1 MLRAPGAIQPHA
13 LTRVEHA
20 LLHLPR
26 FPGLSV
32 SQVRG
37 FGQGKALA
45 GHTAREELTEFTG
58 KVRLEIAALD
68 GEARAIVEAIATAAH
83 SGRRGD
89 GKIFVLPVETAVRI
103 RTGDRDGRAIRS
115 PGPDERS

>member
-1 MLRAPGAIQPHA
+1 MKLIVAFIQPHA

-20 LLHLPR
+20 LLHLPD

-32 SQVRG
+32 SEVRG
-37 FGQGKALA
+37 FGQGKVRQI
-45 GHTAREELTEFTG
+45 HTAREALTEFTG

-68 GEARAIVEAIATAAH
+68 EQAEAIVEAIAGAAH

-89 GKIFVLPVETAVRI
+89 GKIFVLPLEAAVRI
-103 RTGDRDGRAIRS
+103 RTGDRDAGAIRS
-115 PGPDERS
+115 ADLDEPA

>member
-1 MLRAPGAIQPHA
+1 MKLIIAYIQPHA

-20 LLHLPR
+20 LLHLPF
-26 FPGLSV
+26 FPGMSV

-37 FGQGKALA
+37 FGQGKVRQ
-45 GHTAREELTEFTG
+45 GHSAREELTEFTG

-68 GEARAIVEAIATAAH
+68 EEADAVMDAIAAAAH

-89 GKIFVLPVETAVRI
+89 GKIFVLDLAGAVRI
-103 RTGDRDGRAIRS
+103 RTGERDAAAIRS
-115 PGPDERS
+115 SGQDEPA

>member
-1 MLRAPGAIQPHA
+1 MKLIIVYIQPHA

-20 LLHLPR
+20 LLHLPF
-26 FPGLSV
+26 FPGMSV

-37 FGQGKALA
+37 FGQGKRRLR
-45 GHTAREELTEFTG
+45 HTPREELTEFTG

-68 GEARAIVEAIATAAH
+68 EEADAIVEAIATAAH

-89 GKIFVLPVETAVRI
+89 GKIFVVPLETAVRI
-103 RTGDRDGRAIRS
+103 RTGDRDARAIRS
-115 PGPDERS
+115 PGRDEPA

>member
-1 MLRAPGAIQPHA
+1 MKFIIAYIQPHV

-20 LLHLPR
+20 LLHLPF
-26 FPGLSV
+26 FPGMSV

-37 FGQGKALA
+37 FGQGKRRDR
-45 GHTAREELTEFTG
+45 HTAREELTEFTG

-68 GEARAIVEAIATAAH
+68 EEADAIVETIATVAH

-89 GKIFVLPVETAVRI
+89 GKIFTLNLAGAVRI
-103 RTGDRDGRAIRS
+103 RTGDRDSRAIRS
-115 PGPDERS
+115 PDTDEPT

>member
-1 MLRAPGAIQPHA
+1 MKLIIAYIQPHA

-26 FPGLSV
+26 FPGMSV

-37 FGQGKALA
+37 FGQGK
-45 GHTAREELTEFTG
+45 GRDTQTAREELTEFTG

-68 GEARAIVEAIATAAH
+68 GQTGAIVEAIATAAH

-89 GKIFVLPVETAVRI
+89 GKIFVLDLMEAVRI
-103 RTGDRDGRAIRS
+103 RTGDRDAGAIRS
-115 PGPDERS
+115 ADPDRPE

>member
-1 MLRAPGAIQPHA
+1 MKLIIAYIQPHA

-26 FPGLSV
+26 FPGMSV
-32 SQVRG
+32 WEAKG
-37 FGQGKALA
+37 FGQGKGAA
-45 GHTAREELTEFTG
+45 PHSVQEELTEFTR

-68 GEARAIVEAIATAAH
+68 EQAGAIVDAIATAAR

-89 GKIFVLPVETAVRI
+89 GKIFVLDLAEAVRI
-103 RTGDRDGRAIRS
+103 RTGDRDAVAIRS
-115 PGPDERS
+115 PDRDAPA

>member
-1 MLRAPGAIQPHA
+1 MKLIIAYIQPHA

-20 LLHLPR
+20 LLHLPF
-26 FPGLSV
+26 FPGMSV

-37 FGQGKALA
+37 FGQGKVRHV
-45 GHTAREELTEFTG
+45 HTAREALTEFTG

-68 GEARAIVEAIATAAH
+68 EQAGAIVEAIATAAQ

-89 GKIFVLPVETAVRI
+89 GKIFTLDLAGAVRI
-103 RTGDRDGRAIRS
+103 RTGDRDSKAIRS
-115 PGPDERS
+115 PGHDEPA

>member
-1 MLRAPGAIQPHA
+1 MKLIIAYIQPYA

-20 LLHLPR
+20 LLHLPF
-26 FPGLSV
+26 FPGMSV

-37 FGQGKALA
+37 FGQGKVRR
-45 GHTAREELTEFTG
+45 GHSAQEELTDFTG

-68 GEARAIVEAIATAAH
+68 EEAPAIVDAIATAAQ

-89 GKIFVLPVETAVRI
+89 GKIFTIDLAGAVRI
-103 RTGDRDGRAIRS
+103 RTGDRDARAIRS
-115 PGPDERS
+115 PGKDEPA